1 MNEIRV
7 LVVDD
12 SAVVRRVIGDIIK
25 SEPGMSLAGTAVDGA
40 DGLEKIKELKP
51 DLVTLDLEMPV
62 MGGLDVLSALR
73 KQRSQVPVIVV
84 SSLTLKGS
92 APTLEA
98 LARGASDYVSKPTSS
113 GDPRTPRSDIRGEL
127 VPRILALGSRRGP
140 VSRPSTGSTRPAPT
154 RPATRTGSGTRPT
167 SSISPSERLRQSRQE
182 RPSSGGSASGVSATE
197 GRPRTGRDGREATT
211 RQAKPVL
218 PSQARSQRQP
228 TTRARPAILPPKAVV
243 IGSST
248 GGPAALEQ
256 VFSAIR
262 TPLNVPMFIVQHIP
276 AEFSAML
283 AKRLHAASAMTVV
296 EAIAGQTPEPGTVYV
311 APGGRHMVLKKNK
324 RRVIIELTDT
334 PPVNSCRPA
343 VDVLFQSSAEVY
355 GANQLAVIL
364 TGMGQD
370 GLDGCRTLFPLG
382 VPIIAQDEETCVVW
396 GMPRFVAEE
405 GLADEIVPL
414 PDVAGR
420 IVARVTGK
428 GVLSGARVP
437 VATA

>member
-1 MNEIRV
+1 MSEIRV

-12 SAVVRRVIGDIIK
+12 SAVVRRVIGDIIN

-62 MGGLDVLSALR
+62 MGGLDVLSHLR

-84 SSLTLKGS
+84 SSLTRKGS

-113 GDPRTPRSDIRGEL
+113 GDPRSPRSDIRGEL
-127 VPRILALGSRRGP
+127 VPRILALGSPRRPG
-140 VSRPSTGSTRPAPT
+140 SRPSVGSTRRTPLRSSSSGASTGPT
-154 RPATRTGSGTRPT
+154 T
-167 SSISPSERLRQSRQE
+167 SSISASDRLRQSRQE
-182 RPSSGGSASGVSATE
+182 RPSSGGAAPGGSDQLR
-197 GRPRTGRDGREATT
+197 RPTTVTTAREA
-211 RQAKPVL
+211 AVHPGKPDS
-218 PSQARSQRQP
+218 PSLRQP
-228 TTRARPAILPPKAVV
+228 ATRARPAILPPKAVV

-296 EAIAGQTPEPGTVYV
+296 EAVAGQTPEPGTVYI

-364 TGMGQD
+364 TGMGHD

-382 VPIIAQDEETCVVW
+382 VPVIAQDEETCVVW
-396 GMPRFVAEE
+396 GMPRFVTEE
-405 GLADEIVPL
+405 GLVDEVVPL
-414 PDVAGR
+414 PEVAGR

-428 GVLSGARVP
+428 GVRSGARVP
-437 VATA
+437 VATS

>member
-1 MNEIRV
+1 M
-7 LVVDD
+7 
-12 SAVVRRVIGDIIK
+12 
-25 SEPGMSLAGTAVDGA
+25 
-40 DGLEKIKELKP
+40 
-51 DLVTLDLEMPV
+51 
-62 MGGLDVLSALR
+62 
-73 KQRSQVPVIVV
+73 
-84 SSLTLKGS
+84 
-92 APTLEA
+92 
-98 LARGASDYVSKPTSS
+98 
-113 GDPRTPRSDIRGEL
+113 
-127 VPRILALGSRRGP
+127 
-140 VSRPSTGSTRPAPT
+140 
-154 RPATRTGSGTRPT
+154 
-167 SSISPSERLRQSRQE
+167 
-182 RPSSGGSASGVSATE
+182 
-197 GRPRTGRDGREATT
+197 
-211 RQAKPVL
+211 
-218 PSQARSQRQP
+218 
-228 TTRARPAILPPKAVV
+228 

-283 AKRLHAASAMTVV
+283 AKRLNAASAMTVI
-296 EAIAGQTPEPGTVYV
+296 EATAGQTPEPGTVYV

-324 RRVIIELTDT
+324 RRVIIEMTDT

-364 TGMGQD
+364 TGMGHD
-370 GLDGCRTLFPLG
+370 GLDGCRALFPLG
-382 VPIIAQDEETCVVW
+382 VPVIAQDEETCVVW